1 MAQEDEPT
9 PTPRPQSRQRG
20 GGVLDRLRQGDIE
33 AAFSAAG
40 ITIDNSGAEQE
51 ARVPRVWM
59 PDLRTEVTTHYLSGR
74 EERAHGMPSPTP
86 LKVKTLRAHEV
97 TIDRARSFIY
107 NESFRSQILE
117 FLQRQGFQV
126 QSFEELQKIW
136 YTAVSMAADAWAN
149 GQGSKVTVFDI
160 LESLAPTGA
169 GGPPKGQR
177 WSQTVTETNITEIG
191 PETARAILTNA
202 LTEHL
207 GRAPTQEEIEDFA
220 SRANAIV
227 SANPQ
232 VTETTTTQEWDPEL
246 GDYVPTERTTRQIG
260 PSAEEVRNMVQQAAV
275 DEAMES
281 DEYGAF
287 QAATTYFNALLQA
300 IASPT
305 G

>member
-1 MAQEDEPT
+1 MADNDEKPR
-9 PTPRPQSRQRG
+9 RPQPQGSVVETLLQ
-20 GGVLDRLRQGDIE
+20 GGVE
-33 AAFSAAG
+33 AALGSV
-40 ITIDNSGAEQE
+40 S
-51 ARVPRVWM
+51 VPQASQRLAPTVWL
-59 PDLRTEVTTHYLSGR
+59 PVLSTTQYRPGR
-74 EERAHGMPSPTP
+74 EDAGHGMPAPP
-86 LKVKTLRAHEV
+86 RINRASAQEV
-97 TIDRARSFIY
+97 SVNQARAWIY
-107 NESFRSQILE
+107 NDDLRNQILE
-117 FLQRQGFQV
+117 FLQKQGYQV
-126 QSFEELQKIW
+126 HSFDELEKLWNI
-136 YTAVSMAADAWAN
+136 AVDRAAEAWD
-149 GQGSKVTVFDI
+149 GGVKKTVFDI
-160 LESLAPTGA
+160 LELGSPTQA
-169 GGPPKGQR
+169 GEAGPPKGQR
-177 WSQTVTETNITEIG
+177 YTQTYTTTDIAELG

-202 LTEHL
+202 LTEYL

-232 VTETTTTQEWDPEL
+232 VTETTVTREWDEDL
-246 GDYVPTERTTRQIG
+246 GDYVETGRTTRQIG